1 LTAVFAI
8 TVLNAYMIIHFVAPT
23 TLFRETTRPS
33 DLPILHNGPPGTFV
47 LFPDGSRVSLPTDQI
62 VRADDADGHVQ
73 VELGGMVFEGMR
85 EGQLTFVRAR
95 ELLPED
101 QLSPERSRVMRLDPR
116 WLAAIIV
123 DGSRVWPFVTPAP

>member
-1 LTAVFAI
+1 
-8 TVLNAYMIIHFVAPT
+8 MIIHFVAPT

-33 DLPILHNGPPGTFV
+33 ALPILRNGPPGTFV
-47 LFPDGSRVSLPTDQI
+47 LFPDGLRVSLPTDQI

-85 EGQLTFVRAR
+85 EGQLTFVRTR
-95 ELLPED
+95 ELFPEE

-116 WLAAIIV
+116 WLSEIIV
-123 DGSRVWPFVTPAP
+123 DGSRVWPFAAPAS